1 MTALNE
7 RCTHIL
13 NTLLWGSDYI
23 SLQQLIDELN
33 VSRRSIYY
41 DICRINEWLEENLV
55 QEVTIERG
63 KGILIPTEDKQKI
76 KQLLQEETPDMNY
89 YFQPSE
95 RVKIIIMRI
104 FYSESPVYINQLMDC
119 CQVSRNTIFGDLRV
133 VVNTLHE
140 YDLNL
145 EYESKEGYQI
155 SGDTVRARAVFSLLF
170 AELRRLYDKDVL
182 TFLPKDLI
190 HEHLGRLKQIEKE
203 LGIHYVDGCL
213 LGIAAMMPVISRN
226 NGKLYFPGLKK
237 GEIEQ
242 TSEYQLV
249 RKYYAGME
257 ESERIYVTLH
267 LLGARLTTASDDFF
281 ENAIDESVYGITK
294 SLVTEFEK
302 ISCVNFEDRE
312 ELERDLFVHINASM
326 YRYHY
331 GIQVGNPLC
340 EDIKREYPHVFET
353 TRIVCKYLE
362 KMIGIPMLDS
372 EIAYLA
378 MHFGAHLKIA
388 EKQNEQLR
396 ILIVCANGVS
406 IGNMLKREVQRL
418 LPQAQIVGVA
428 AAVDLVNVQDICD
441 LVISA
446 IPIQCMVPVIL
457 VHSVLTDEDR
467 NHIMNHRLVLNQNR
481 VTVEKSIFD
490 LVKKYIPEE
499 DKEKVKAEIT
509 HCLYGNQ
516 LDHNRN
522 LWMRNGLLDLLDSS
536 LIQITEDKYFW
547 QDSIRYAG
555 RELLHREQIQKK
567 YLETIISQ
575 TLYYG
580 TYMFLNQNIML
591 AHAKPEDGVRHMGVQ
606 MTIFRQPVEFP
617 NDHKAKIIFVL
628 AAEDQEKHLNMLND
642 IFKIVSDTEICR
654 QITEQNSAEDI
665 LNLLKKEL
673 G

>member
-13 NTLLWGSDYI
+13 NTLLWRSEFI

-55 QEVTIERG
+55 QEITIERG

-76 KQLLQEETPDMNY
+76 KELLQEEIPDMNY

-119 CQVSRNTIFGDLRV
+119 CQVSRNTVFGDLRV

-170 AELRRLYDKDVL
+170 TELRRLYEKDIL
-182 TFLPKDLI
+182 SFLPKDMI
-190 HEHLGRLKQIEKE
+190 SEHLQRLKQVEKE

-237 GEIEQ
+237 DEIEQ
-242 TSEYQLV
+242 TPEYRLV
-249 RKYYAGME
+249 MKYYPELE

-267 LLGARLTTASDDFF
+267 LLGARLTTASDDIF

-312 ELERDLFVHINASM
+312 ELERDLFVHINTSM

-378 MHFGAHLKIA
+378 MHFGAHLKIT
-388 EKQNEQLR
+388 EKQNERLR

-441 LVISA
+441 LIISA

-467 NHIMNHRLVLNQNR
+467 NHIMNHRLVLNQNK

-490 LVKKYIPEE
+490 IVKKYIPEE

-516 LDHNRN
+516 LEHNRN

-536 LIQITEDKYFW
+536 LIQITEDRYFW

-591 AHAKPEDGVRHMGVQ
+591 AHAKPEDGVLHMGVQ

-617 NDHKAKIIFVL
+617 NDHQAKIIIVL

-642 IFKIVSDTEICR
+642 IFKIVSDENMCR

-665 LNLLKKEL
+665 LCLLKKQL
-673 G
+673 

>member
-13 NTLLWGSDYI
+13 NTLLWRSEFI

-55 QEVTIERG
+55 QEITIERG

-76 KQLLQEETPDMNY
+76 KELLQEEIPDMNY

-119 CQVSRNTIFGDLRV
+119 CQVSRNTVFGDLRV

-170 AELRRLYDKDVL
+170 TELRRLYEKDIL
-182 TFLPKDLI
+182 SFLPKDMI
-190 HEHLGRLKQIEKE
+190 SEHLQRLKQVEKE

-237 GEIEQ
+237 DEIEQ
-242 TSEYQLV
+242 TPEYRLV
-249 RKYYAGME
+249 MKYYPELE

-267 LLGARLTTASDDFF
+267 LLGARLTTASDDIF

-312 ELERDLFVHINASM
+312 ELERDLFAHINASM

-378 MHFGAHLKIA
+378 MHFGAHLKIT
-388 EKQNEQLR
+388 EKQNERLR

-441 LVISA
+441 LIISA

-467 NHIMNHRLVLNQNR
+467 NHIMNHRLVLNQNK

-490 LVKKYIPEE
+490 IVKKYIPEE

-516 LDHNRN
+516 LEHNRN

-536 LIQITEDKYFW
+536 LIQITEDQYFW

-591 AHAKPEDGVRHMGVQ
+591 AHAKPEDGVLHMGVQ

-617 NDHKAKIIFVL
+617 NDHQAKIIIVL
-628 AAEDQEKHLNMLND
+628 ATEDQEKHLNMLND
-642 IFKIVSDTEICR
+642 IFKIVSDENMCR

-665 LNLLKKEL
+665 LCLLKKQL
-673 G
+673 

>member
-13 NTLLWGSDYI
+13 NTLLWRSEFI

-55 QEVTIERG
+55 QEITIERG

-76 KQLLQEETPDMNY
+76 KELLQEEIPDMNY

-119 CQVSRNTIFGDLRV
+119 CQVSRNTVFGDLRV

-170 AELRRLYDKDVL
+170 TELRRLYEKDIL
-182 TFLPKDLI
+182 SFLPKDMI
-190 HEHLGRLKQIEKE
+190 SEHLQRLKQVEKE

-237 GEIEQ
+237 DEIEQ
-242 TSEYQLV
+242 TPEYRLV
-249 RKYYAGME
+249 MKYYPELE

-267 LLGARLTTASDDFF
+267 LLGARLTTASDDIF

-378 MHFGAHLKIA
+378 MHFGAHLKIT
-388 EKQNEQLR
+388 EKQNERLR
-396 ILIVCANGVS
+396 ILIVCAQWCFHWEYVEERSTKITSSGPDCGCS
-406 IGNMLKREVQRL
+406 SCCGSGKRAGHMRF
-418 LPQAQIVGVA
+418 
-428 AAVDLVNVQDICD
+428 DYFCNSD
-441 LVISA
+441 
-446 IPIQCMVPVIL
+446 
-457 VHSVLTDEDR
+457 SV
-467 NHIMNHRLVLNQNR
+467 
-481 VTVEKSIFD
+481 
-490 LVKKYIPEE
+490 
-499 DKEKVKAEIT
+499 
-509 HCLYGNQ
+509 YGA
-516 LDHNRN
+516 
-522 LWMRNGLLDLLDSS
+522 GDSGA
-536 LIQITEDKYFW
+536 F
-547 QDSIRYAG
+547 R
-555 RELLHREQIQKK
+555 
-567 YLETIISQ
+567 
-575 TLYYG
+575 
-580 TYMFLNQNIML
+580 TY
-591 AHAKPEDGVRHMGVQ
+591 R
-606 MTIFRQPVEFP
+606 
-617 NDHKAKIIFVL
+617 
-628 AAEDQEKHLNMLND
+628 
-642 IFKIVSDTEICR
+642 
-654 QITEQNSAEDI
+654 
-665 LNLLKKEL
+665 
-673 G
+673 

>member
-41 DICRINEWLEENLV
+41 DICRINEWLEEKLI
-55 QEVTIERG
+55 QEITIERG

-104 FYSESPVYINQLMDC
+104 FYSESPVYINQLTDC

-170 AELRRLYDKDVL
+170 TELRRLYEKDIL
-182 TFLPKDLI
+182 SFLPKDAI
-190 HEHLGRLKQIEKE
+190 HEHLQRLKELEKE
-203 LGIHYVDGCL
+203 LGMHYVDGCL

-237 GEIEQ
+237 DEIEQ

-249 RKYYAGME
+249 RKYYAGLE
-257 ESERIYVTLH
+257 EPERIYVTLH

-467 NHIMNHRLVLNQNR
+467 NHIMNHRLVLNQNK
-481 VTVEKSIFD
+481 VTVEKSLFD
-490 LVKKYIPEE
+490 IVKKYIPEE
-499 DKEKVKAEIT
+499 DREKVKAEIT

-516 LDHNRN
+516 LDYNQN

-536 LIQITEDKYFW
+536 LIQITDDKYFW

-555 RELLHREQIQKK
+555 RELLHREKIQKK

-591 AHAKPEDGVRHMGVQ
+591 AHAKPEDGVLHMGVQ
-606 MTIFRQPVEFP
+606 LTVFRQPVEFP
-617 NDHKAKIIFVL
+617 NDHQAKIIIVL
-628 AAEDQEKHLNMLND
+628 AAEDQEKHLKMLND

-654 QITEQNSAEDI
+654 QIAEQNFVEDI
-665 LNLLKKEL
+665 LCLLQKEL

>member
-13 NTLLWGSDYI
+13 NTLLWRSEFI

-55 QEVTIERG
+55 QEITIERG

-76 KQLLQEETPDMNY
+76 KELLQEEIPDMNY

-119 CQVSRNTIFGDLRV
+119 CQVSRNTVFGDLRV

-170 AELRRLYDKDVL
+170 TELRRLYEKDIL
-182 TFLPKDLI
+182 SFLPKDMI
-190 HEHLGRLKQIEKE
+190 SEHLQRLKQVEKE

-237 GEIEQ
+237 DEIEQ
-242 TSEYQLV
+242 TPEYRLV
-249 RKYYAGME
+249 MKYYPELE

-267 LLGARLTTASDDFF
+267 LLGARLTTASDDIF

-312 ELERDLFVHINASM
+312 ELERDLFAHINASM

-378 MHFGAHLKIA
+378 MHFGAHLKIT
-388 EKQNEQLR
+388 EKQNERLR

-441 LVISA
+441 LIISA

-467 NHIMNHRLVLNQNR
+467 NHIMNHRLVLNQNK

-490 LVKKYIPEE
+490 IVKKYIPEE

-516 LDHNRN
+516 LEHNRN

-536 LIQITEDKYFW
+536 LIQITEDQYFW

-591 AHAKPEDGVRHMGVQ
+591 AHAKPEDGVLHMGVQ

-617 NDHKAKIIFVL
+617 NDHQAKIIIVL

-642 IFKIVSDTEICR
+642 IFKIVSDENMCR

-665 LNLLKKEL
+665 LCLLKKQL
-673 G
+673 